1 MNLSDYQRLVDES
14 LHARIFNNDP
24 RLDAIYVNSRFSGTL
39 QQLAILKNWS
49 NLTTRFSPDELWSF
63 LKYYEYRPSKLV
75 FDRQGGA
82 AASDSEAN
90 DLYRQFYQRS
100 LWFSDRYYS
109 LVIFAIVGIVFV
121 LLILLYAT
129 FVAPPSERTY
139 RRLNLLE
146 LLEATTRAQQWT

>member
-24 RLDAIYVNSRFSGTL
+24 RLDTIYVNSRFSGTL

-49 NLTTRFSPDELWSF
+49 NLTTRFSADELWIF
-63 LKYYEYRPSKLV
+63 LKYHEYRPSKLV
-75 FDRQGGA
+75 FDRQG
-82 AASDSEAN
+82 ASASESDAN

-109 LVIFAIVGIVFV
+109 LVVFAIVGIVFV

-129 FVAPPSERTY
+129 FVAPASERTY